1 MIFKRYEWRLIL
13 RVLALFVTLLAAVFI
28 LLKALYIY
36 LAIVL
41 PIIIYEL
48 LDMIR
53 FNKKAQ
59 QEISQFV
66 ESIHYRDF
74 SRHFDVGRSPGELN
88 ELRKGFNDINS
99 TFKLISR

>member
-13 RVLALFVTLLAAVFI
+13 RVLALFATLLAVAFI
-28 LLKALYIY
+28 VLNGLYIY
-36 LAIVL
+36 LLALL
-41 PIIIYEL
+41 PLVIYEL
-48 LDMIR
+48 ADMIR

-74 SRHFDVGRSPGELN
+74 SRHFDVGTAPGEL
-88 ELRKGFNDINS
+88 
-99 TFKLISR
+99 